1 MAHQI
6 NPTAPA
12 NLNPF
17 RLAGSVAIAIK
28 AELGTKEIVILETS
42 SYSQTSHVDTNGLP
56 KAETSAASNVNFNV
70 CFNVDSIVDSNVGFS
85 VDFKVES
92 SVESNVGWLRKN
104 APPCYYFNVSRAVST

>member
-1 MAHQI
+1 MAPQI

-12 NLNPF
+12 NLM
-17 RLAGSVAIAIK
+17 AGSVAIAIK

-56 KAETSAASNVNFNV
+56 KAETSTASNVNLNV
-70 CFNVDSIVDSNVGFS
+70 CFNVDSTEDSNVGFS

-92 SVESNVGWLRKN
+92 TVESNVGWLRKN
-104 APPCYYFNVSRAVST
+104 APPGYYFNVSKAVST

>member
-12 NLNPF
+12 NLNGL

-28 AELGTKEIVILETS
+28 AELGTKEIIILVTS
-42 SYSQTSHVDTNGLP
+42 SYSQTSHVDTNGLQ
-56 KAETSAASNVNFNV
+56 KAETSTAANVNFNV
-70 CFNVDSIVDSNVGFS
+70 CFNVDSTVDSNVGFS

-104 APPCYYFNVSRAVST
+104 ALPGYYFNASRVVST

>member
-1 MAHQI
+1 M
-6 NPTAPA
+6 
-12 NLNPF
+12 
-17 RLAGSVAIAIK
+17 AIAIE
-28 AELGTKEIVILETS
+28 AELGTKEIMILETS
-42 SYSQTSHVDTNGLP
+42 SYSKTSHVDANGLP

-104 APPCYYFNVSRAVST
+104 APSCYYFNRSRVVST

>member
-12 NLNPF
+12 NLNGL
-17 RLAGSVAIAIK
+17 RLAGSVAIAITS
-28 AELGTKEIVILETS
+28 ELGTKEVIILETLC
-42 SYSQTSHVDTNGLP
+42 YSQTSHLDANGLP

-70 CFNVDSIVDSNVGFS
+70 CSNVDSIVDSNVGFS

-92 SVESNVGWLRKN
+92 SVESNVGWLREN
-104 APPCYYFNVSRAVST
+104 APSCYYFNVSRAVST